1 MKILHVIS
9 TLEYGGAANEL
20 SMLAIC
26 QLNSEHT
33 ARVFTLEQE
42 AGVCDGLRRVGIPVT
57 CGNWRRWIDV
67 QPLMEL
73 RREIREFAPDVIHA
87 WGLPALR
94 AVAATGPGRQR
105 FLLSAALHAGR
116 TMPMSRL
123 DRLLLSWSD
132 ARVTVRGP
140 AERQRYHSLGVPVRK
155 IVEVPLA
162 VGLTGPTG
170 LSQAEV
176 CRLLNLPDKARYL
189 CAVGPL
195 EPSKGLR
202 DAVWAFDILQFL
214 YDDLHLLIVGSGSE
228 EPRLRDF
235 TRIAQ
240 LTERVHFLGRRT
252 DLLTIL
258 LPHAEMVWVPSRAER
273 GLNVALEAMS
283 AYKPVIAA
291 RWPMLCEV
299 VIDSETGVLVTPGDK
314 GALARETRLLLDDAE
329 RRARLG
335 KAGQRRVEERFGL
348 DAMKRRFDELYS
360 SYAPNTPLRVAR
372 TAANH

>member
-9 TLEYGGAANEL
+9 SLDYGGAANEL
-20 SMLAIC
+20 SMLTAC

-33 ARVFTLEQE
+33 ARVFTLEPE

-67 QPLMEL
+67 QPLMAL
-73 RREIREFAPDVIHA
+73 RKEIREFAPDVIHA
-87 WGLPALR
+87 WGLPAFR
-94 AVAATGPGRQR
+94 AVAAVGTGRQR
-105 FLLSAALHAGR
+105 FVLSAALHAGR
-116 TMPMSRL
+116 TTPLSRL

-140 AERQRYHSLGVPVRK
+140 AEHQRYHSLRVPVEK

-162 VGLTGPTG
+162 VGLTAPTG

-189 CAVGPL
+189 CTVGPL

-214 YDDLHLLIVGSGSE
+214 YDDLHLLIIGVGPE

-235 TRIAQ
+235 TRIAR

-258 LPHAEMVWVPSRAER
+258 LPHAEMVWVPSRVDR
-273 GLNVALEAMS
+273 GINVALEAMS
-283 AYKPVIAA
+283 AGKPVIAS
-291 RWPMLCEV
+291 RWPMLAEI
-299 VIDSETGVLVTPGDK
+299 VIDGETGVLVAPGDK
-314 GALARETRLLLDDAE
+314 GALARETRLLLDDGE
-329 RRARLG
+329 RHARLG
-335 KAGQRRVEERFGL
+335 KAGQQRVEERFGL
-348 DAMKRRFDELYS
+348 DAMKKRYEEVYLSR
-360 SYAPNTPLRVAR
+360 TPE
-372 TAANH
+372 